1 MSKNCEHAITITGLN
16 VRVGDAILLED
27 VNASIRCGETTAIIG
42 PNGAGKTTLLSAM
55 MGLMPYEGKI
65 DFCMTSEHGGGAPRI
80 GYVPQRIDFDR
91 GMPVTVLDYLCLSHQ
106 KKPLWLGK
114 KPDIRER
121 SLSNLD
127 RVAAAHLAERPLGK
141 LSGGELQRVLLA
153 LAIMDE
159 PDILLLDEPV
169 SGVDMAG
176 GELFCDL
183 IDELHR
189 EKRFTLVL
197 VSHDLSVVTS
207 HADHVICI
215 NKTVQCQGRTVE
227 VLTKETISRV
237 YGLHVGIYEHDTC
250 SHHHGVVPDKGDNK

>member
-1 MSKNCEHAITITGLN
+1 M
-16 VRVGDAILLED
+16 
-27 VNASIRCGETTAIIG
+27 
-42 PNGAGKTTLLSAM
+42 
-55 MGLMPYEGKI
+55 
-65 DFCMTSEHGGGAPRI
+65 
-80 GYVPQRIDFDR
+80 
-91 GMPVTVLDYLCLSHQ
+91 
-106 KKPLWLGK
+106 
-114 KPDIRER
+114 
-121 SLSNLD
+121 
-127 RVAAAHLAERPLGK
+127 AAAHLAERPLGK

-189 EKRFTLVL
+189 ERRFTLVL

-250 SHHHGVVPDKGDNK
+250 SHHHGDKK

>member
-1 MSKNCEHAITITGLN
+1 MTASCEHAISISGLN
-16 VRVGDAILLED
+16 VRVGDTILLED

-55 MGLMPYEGKI
+55 MGLIPYEGKI
-65 DFCMTSEHGGGAPRI
+65 AFCNTREHGGGAPRI
-80 GYVPQRIDFDR
+80 GFVPQRIDFDR
-91 GMPVTVLDYLCLSHQ
+91 GMPVTVLDYLCLSQQ
-106 KKPLWLGK
+106 KMPLWLGK
-114 KPDIRER
+114 KSDIKER
-121 SLSNLD
+121 SLNNLD
-127 RVAAAHLAERPLGK
+127 RVDAAHLAERPLGK

-189 EKRFTLVL
+189 EKSFTLVL

-207 HADHVICI
+207 HADHVICV
-215 NKTVQCQGRTVE
+215 NKTVQCQGKTVE

-237 YGLHVGIYEHDTC
+237 YGLHVGIYEHGKC
-250 SHHHGVVPDKGDNK
+250 SHHNGDKR